1 MGLFEGDVS
10 QTIQEELAHRKMEK
24 AAMDAELR
32 EKLPYR
38 LSFQR
43 TSILFR
49 EKYRV
54 FDSFGKT
61 RYLLKTSRYHSD
73 RPYLKLYRAADG
85 EEIICVKARRK
96 RFNGWVFTLSKG
108 KQKVWSLT
116 WKDFFRGRSIV
127 LSCLG
132 CTIEREAQ
140 HRIVRDLEGRMLAEV
155 FPPYYVRYDTPQHRT
170 TALLA
175 FLFCWLLSLLEDW
188 QRMEHNGIS

>member
-1 MGLFEGDVS
+1 MGIFDGAVS
-10 QTIQEELAHRKMEK
+10 QTIQEDLARRKAEK
-24 AAMDAELR
+24 AAMEAQLAQA
-32 EKLPYR
+32 LPYR
-38 LSFQR
+38 LSFQS

-49 EKYRV
+49 EKCRA

-73 RPYLKLYRAADG
+73 RPSLKLYRAEDG
-85 EEIICVKARRK
+85 EEVLCVKARRK

-108 KQKVWSLT
+108 KKKIVTLT
-116 WKDFFRGRSIV
+116 WKDFFRGCSIV

-132 CTIEREAQ
+132 CTIEWEAQ

-155 FPPYYVRYDTPQHRT
+155 FPPYYVRYDAPQHRT

-175 FLFCWLLSLLEDW
+175 FLFCWLLSLLEDR